1 MMLRSMKIIFKRFHT
16 ALGLLTLWIAVLGGL
31 MACNHP
37 TRSFRI
43 IAGSGNA
50 TFEPI
55 LKRFGQQNGIDIRIN
70 YKGSLDIMQLLQAGH
85 LDYDAVWDADS
96 LWISIGD
103 EKHIIKD
110 RESIMR
116 SPVVFGIKKPIA
128 QKIGWIG
135 REISVQDILDQVE
148 KEKLRV
154 MMTSA
159 TQSNSGASAY
169 FGFLYAFAGNPD
181 MLTAASLNDPHLGKN
196 VTRLLRTLERT
207 SESSGWLRD
216 LFLKEYAGY
225 DAMFN
230 YESHIIE
237 LNQALV
243 KQDKEPLYIVY
254 PRPGLGIADFPLSYV
269 DHKDAEK
276 EKIFLA
282 LQRYILSDRVQE
294 EIAAKGRRVSLV
306 GMTPDRVDKA
316 VFNPDWGVDVTKGVN
331 PLRLPSA
338 PVILQAL
345 NLYQTKFRK
354 PSFTV
359 YLLDF
364 SGSMAG
370 KGEQQLKQAMRSL
383 LDQKEAGKYLL
394 QGSPEDRTLVVAFN
408 NTIINEQEIKDW
420 FVTGNDAVGM
430 TGLLNEIE
438 AQRPRGGTNIY
449 LPVGY
454 ALEFM
459 KQKGIAGRFPAIIL
473 MTDGQSNSGSLEDV
487 KSAMQ
492 RTGINNVPVYG
503 ITFGDASTEQLK
515 ELADLTGGR
524 VFDGTKDLHEAFLK
538 AKGNN

>member
-1 MMLRSMKIIFKRFHT
+1 MHSIAREFISKGFK
-16 ALGLLTLWIAVLGGL
+16 ASLALTLFCIGFVAWIGCDRPAG
-31 MACNHP
+31 
-37 TRSFRI
+37 RSFRI

-55 LKRFGQQNGIDIRIN
+55 LKRFGKENGVEIKID
-70 YKGSLDIMQLLQAGH
+70 YKGSLDIMQLLQSGH

-96 LWISIGD
+96 LWVSIGD
-103 EKHIIKD
+103 EKHLIKN
-110 RESIMR
+110 RESVMR
-116 SPVVFGIKKPIA
+116 SPVVFGVKKGIA
-128 QKIGWIG
+128 QKLGWVD
-135 REISVQDILDQVE
+135 REVSVQDILNQAE

-181 MLTAASLNDPHLGKN
+181 MLTAASLKDPAIAKN
-196 VTRLLRTLERT
+196 VTRLLRTVERT

-216 LFLKEYAGY
+216 LFLKEYADY

-243 KQDKEPLYIVY
+243 KQDKEPLYIIY

-276 EKIFLA
+276 EKIFLE
-282 LQRYILSDRVQE
+282 LQKYILSADAQK

-316 VFNPDWGVDVTKGVN
+316 VFNPDWGVDIAKGVN

-354 PSFTV
+354 PSFTI

-364 SGSMAG
+364 SGSMEG
-370 KGEQQLKQAMRSL
+370 KGAQQLKAAMRSL
-383 LDQKEAGKYLL
+383 LDQQEAGKYLL
-394 QGSPEDRTLVVAFN
+394 QGSPEDMTLVVIFDDR
-408 NTIINEQEIKDW
+408 IINQEEIKNW
-420 FVTGNDAVGM
+420 FVAGNDAAAM
-430 TGLLNEIE
+430 SGLLSKID
-438 AQRPRGGTNIY
+438 AQTPRGGTNIY

-454 ALEFM
+454 ALEYM
-459 KQKGIAGRFPAIIL
+459 KQKGVGGRFPAIIL
-473 MTDGQSNSGSLEDV
+473 MTDGESNSGSLEDV

-492 RTGINNVPVYG
+492 RTGIGNVPVYG
-503 ITFGDASTEQLK
+503 ITFGDASTAQLK
-515 ELADLTGGR
+515 ALADLTRGR